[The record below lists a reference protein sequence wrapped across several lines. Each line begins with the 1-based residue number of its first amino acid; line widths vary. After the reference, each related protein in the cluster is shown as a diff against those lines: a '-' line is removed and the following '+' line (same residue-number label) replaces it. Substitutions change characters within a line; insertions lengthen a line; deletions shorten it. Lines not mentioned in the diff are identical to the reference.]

1 MVAWQQ
7 LLNGKF
13 RPVLGRH
20 GQSEWELAR
29 GLLRQLPK
37 AALLLADRLHGCGAF
52 AAEALAA
59 SARVGSHFLFR
70 ARSNVKARGVR
81 RCKDGSRL
89 VRQKGKGRRLVQWIA
104 VRAIRGRVGR
114 KGHQPSD
121 EVVLSPAGPHRN
133 LRRLA
138 WSQVL
143 LASVLM
149 VATLPGRTQGL
160 GLVTEPL
167 LKDLQLDPVQY
178 APLLFALAGV
188 TLGLSLAARFVR
200 TPCMSKSGFA

>member
-1 MVAWQQ
+1 MKPDRLKTAPGGHRVYVTRHCKMAAWQQ

-59 SARVGSHFLFR
+59 GARVGSHFLFR
-70 ARSNVKARGVR
+70 ARSNVKSQGVR

-89 VRQKGKGRRLVQWIA
+89 VRQKGPR
-104 VRAIRGRVGR
+104 
-114 KGHQPSD
+114 H
-121 EVVLSPAGPHRN
+121 
-133 LRRLA
+133 
-138 WSQVL
+138 
-143 LASVLM
+143 
-149 VATLPGRTQGL
+149 
-160 GLVTEPL
+160 
-167 LKDLQLDPVQY
+167 LQL
-178 APLLFALAGV
+178 L
-188 TLGLSLAARFVR
+188 
-200 TPCMSKSGFA
+200 